1 MFVKFVRLFL
11 QNANSDGGDE
21 VVRAGNN
28 GGSEAVRA
36 QVQKRTR
43 CKYIEIALILN
54 MVIFK
59 AIPLMG

>member
-1 MFVKFVRLFL
+1 MFVKFVRLLL
-11 QNANSDGGDE
+11 QKADSDGGGE
-21 VVRAGNN
+21 VVRAGND

-43 CKYIEIALILN
+43 CRYIEIALILN

-59 AIPLMG
+59 AIP